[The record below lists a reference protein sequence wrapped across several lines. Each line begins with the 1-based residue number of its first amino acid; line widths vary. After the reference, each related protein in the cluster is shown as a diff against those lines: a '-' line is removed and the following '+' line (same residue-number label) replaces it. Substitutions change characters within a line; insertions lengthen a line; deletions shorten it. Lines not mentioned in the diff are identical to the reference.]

1 MTFSLLATTHV
12 FACVAGE
19 GLASPFTNGSFEAPG
34 GAAQYF
40 TNGDT
45 SVTGWTHFGVSQT
58 REFSADGSPL
68 GITAGERTHY
78 VGWGASGVPMQSDLV
93 EALDSNA
100 LIQSQGV
107 WSNGLTLAFVATS
120 TATMLRFTDQTTAEG
135 APLVN
140 WGFDNVTVDAVPEPS
155 TFVFLG
161 AGLVLVGVCR
171 KQFGQGV
178 AQ

>member
-1 MTFSLLATTHV
+1 
-12 FACVAGE
+12 
-19 GLASPFTNGSFEAPG
+19 
-34 GAAQYF
+34 
-40 TNGDT
+40 
-45 SVTGWTHFGVSQT
+45 
-58 REFSADGSPL
+58 
-68 GITAGERTHY
+68 
-78 VGWGASGVPMQSDLV
+78 MQSDLV